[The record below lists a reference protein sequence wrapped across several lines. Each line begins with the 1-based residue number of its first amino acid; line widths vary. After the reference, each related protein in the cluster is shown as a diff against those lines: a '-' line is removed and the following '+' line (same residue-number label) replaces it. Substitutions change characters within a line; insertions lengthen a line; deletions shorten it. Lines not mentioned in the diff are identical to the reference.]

1 MAFTRVHH
9 VGMVTSDLNAARDLF
24 CNRFGLSVD
33 EHRAPWP
40 ESSEGAVTRVEFPID
55 EMYY

>member
-1 MAFTRVHH
+1 MTFTSIHH
-9 VGMVTSDLNAARDLF
+9 VGMVPSDLDAARDLF
-24 CNRFGLSVD
+24 CNRSGLSVD

-40 ESSEGAVTRVEFPID
+40 ESSEGAVTRVEFPVD